1 MATVTT
7 ITYAS
12 PVTITI
18 DLSSLVASSTWLGGR
33 ESTEIDNTTTKY
45 MDVTV
50 DNPLGIV
57 ATPTVIGQELRVYV
71 WGQATAASAS
81 AIGTLV
87 GADAARTVTND
98 TQVSLRLGAAI
109 AAQNASGGNTHYFM
123 PFSVA
128 ALFGGNMP
136 KFWGIFVTHNIGT
149 VNLGAS
155 QASKI
160 RMMGI
165 TYTST

>member
-18 DLSSLVASSTWLGGR
+18 DLSSLGESSTWVAGR
-33 ESTEIDNTTTKY
+33 ESTEIDNTTNMY
-45 MDVTV
+45 IDVLV

-57 ATPTVIGQELRVYV
+57 ATPTVLNQELRVYV
-71 WGQATAASAS
+71 WGQTTAASAS

-87 GADAARTVTND
+87 GVDAARTITND
-98 TQVSLRLGAAI
+98 TQAALRLGASI
-109 AAQNASGGNTHYFM
+109 AAQNASGGNTHYFQ

-128 ALFGGNMP
+128 SLFGGVMP
-136 KFWGIFVTHNIGT
+136 KFWGLFVTHNIGT
-149 VNLGAS
+149 VDLGTTQSA
-155 QASKI
+155 KI

-165 TYTST
+165 KYTAT